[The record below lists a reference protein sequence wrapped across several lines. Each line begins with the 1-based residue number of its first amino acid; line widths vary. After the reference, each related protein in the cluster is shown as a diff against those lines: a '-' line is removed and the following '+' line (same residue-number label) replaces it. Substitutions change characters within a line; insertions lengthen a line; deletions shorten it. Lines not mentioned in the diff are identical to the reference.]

1 MKTKTYI
8 AVFLTFIFLAKFAAI
23 DANGLNLLFSGSDI
37 SFQNPHCKKEKLLK
51 HTKQNVVFSQAALQ
65 ASQVITLNGFC
76 STQFQLAPFSWEI
89 VVLKSTTVFNEHLT
103 SKLSYLYIDNDS
115 PPPRLV

>member
-1 MKTKTYI
+1 MYI

-37 SFQNPHCKKEKLLK
+37 SFQNPHCKKEQLLK
-51 HTKQNVVFSQAALQ
+51 QTKQHAAFSKADLQ
-65 ASQVITLNGFC
+65 TSQMIALNGFC
-76 STQFQLAPFSWEI
+76 NSQFQLAPFSWEI

-103 SKLSYLYIDNDS
+103 SKLSYLYIDNNY